1 MPPRKPLQ
9 LRPVSPVSAAAPV
22 MKRRPRPK
30 RCQRRRERTDRNK
43 KIIAGPFPKSIWK
56 QFRNLCTTEE
66 KTAQELLEEALTDL
80 FLKYRS

>member
-22 MKRRPRPK
+22 EAKAAPEVMPK
-30 RCQRRRERTDRNK
+30 ATRADRQDK
-43 KIIAGPFPKSIWK
+43 KIIAGHFPKSIWK